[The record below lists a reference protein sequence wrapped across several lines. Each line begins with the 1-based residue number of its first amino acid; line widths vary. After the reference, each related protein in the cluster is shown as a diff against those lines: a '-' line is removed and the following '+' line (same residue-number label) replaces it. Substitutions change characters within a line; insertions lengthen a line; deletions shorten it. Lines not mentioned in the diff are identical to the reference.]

1 MSLLEL
7 LINQPQ
13 AISVSELNAQ
23 IKDLLEREFYDILV
37 TGEISNFKAHSSG
50 HWYFTLKDE
59 FSQIRCALFRQQNL
73 YIRPKPTDGLKVRLR
88 ARVSLYESRG
98 DYQLVVSSLE
108 YIGKGDLQK
117 AFEALQAKL
126 LAEGLFDTVHKKP
139 LPKYPLLIGIVT
151 SHTGAAIQD
160 ILQVLYRRNKSINVV
175 VYSSKVQ
182 GDGAAEEIAEG
193 INYFNTRQDIDVLIV
208 GRGGGSIEDL
218 WPFNEEIVARAI
230 FASRI
235 PVISAVGHEI
245 DFTIADFVAD
255 HRAPTPSVAAE
266 IVAARQDELIGLVNY
281 YQETLTQSIEYFLL
295 REKNSLANLRSK
307 PGFEYLPKQISQS
320 KEKLINLTHRLETA
334 FQTQLKKQNEQL
346 ALLCL
351 RLATR
356 ELRST
361 VLESKNEV
369 QKMEMHLQQSFN
381 KNLQQMTDK
390 FLYLVTK
397 LESLSP
403 LAVLSRGY
411 ALVWTS
417 DNNLVKRP
425 TQVAPGDKVRVQLS
439 EGEIICIRDL
449 E

>member
-7 LINQPQ
+7 LTNQPQ
-13 AISVSELNAQ
+13 AITVTELTTQ
-23 IKDLLEREFYDILV
+23 IKDQLEREFYDILV

-59 FSQIRCALFRQQNL
+59 FSQIRCAAFRQQNL
-73 YIRPKPTDGLKVRLR
+73 YIRPRPKDGVKVRLR
-88 ARVSLYESRG
+88 ARVSVYESRG
-98 DYQLVVSSLE
+98 DYQLVVSSIE
-108 YIGKGDLQK
+108 AIGKGDLQK
-117 AFEALQAKL
+117 AFEELQSKL
-126 LAEGLFDTVHKKP
+126 LAEGLFEAIHKKP
-139 LPKYPLLIGIVT
+139 LPKFPLLIGIVT
-151 SHTGAAIQD
+151 SHTGAAIRD
-160 ILQVLYRRNKSINVV
+160 ILEVLYRRNKSINIVI
-175 VYSSKVQ
+175 YSAKVQ
-182 GDGAAEEIAEG
+182 GEGAAEEIAEG
-193 INYFNTRQDIDVLIV
+193 INYLNTCETIDVLIV

-230 FASRI
+230 FASKI

-266 IVAARQDELIGLVNY
+266 IVATRQDEIVSLVNSY
-281 YQETLTQSIEYFLL
+281 EENLTQSFQYLLL
-295 REKNSLANLRSK
+295 RRKNCLADLRSR
-307 PGFEYLPKQISQS
+307 PGFEHLPKQINQN
-320 KEKLINLTHRLETA
+320 KQKVVNLTYRLETA
-334 FQTQLKKQNEQL
+334 LQNQLKKQKEHL
-346 ALLCL
+346 GHLSL

-361 VLESKNEV
+361 FLESRNEV
-369 QKMEMHLQQSFN
+369 QKLELLLQ
-381 KNLQQMTDK
+381 KNLSKQLQQMTDK
-390 FLYLVTK
+390 FHSLVSK

-411 ALVWTS
+411 ALVWTA